1 MVTDVLVR
9 EIVILVHVVRA
20 PVEGA
25 VSAVEESLDMIL
37 SQLLVVGHEPRSEVK
52 GQVVHLIREVGGRV
66 DLMVLFIEGLP
77 ILVSIDLLHR
87 WAGDAV
93 VGGHCSVVP
102 SVQLAIGCLDF
113 DLRVDL
119 HRLGDADNET
129 EAFNSDGFTN

>member
-66 DLMVLFIEGLP
+66 DLVVLFIEGLP

-129 EAFNSDGFTN
+129 EAFNSDGVTN